1 VPRVP
6 GPPRACIVRQMAEY
20 EPMVQREAE
29 ALAGA
34 GFDVEIICMR
44 EPGRPWRE
52 VINGVTLIRLPARR
66 HNGGKARY
74 LADYGSFFALATAAV
89 TARHLRR
96 PYAVVQVKT
105 MPDFLVFA
113 AAVPRLLGSKLVAY
127 MHEPTPELAET
138 LFGPGWL
145 PRLLATVEQRA
156 LRFADHAVT
165 VTDQLKQRY
174 VERGAA
180 AEKITVVL
188 NCADPATMRPGTA
201 GAAAAGG
208 TAGFTVVCHGTMQD
222 RYGQDTI
229 VTAAGLLKAEMP
241 DLRVVLTGRGA
252 FARMLAD
259 AVAEQDLQDV
269 VRLAGWV
276 SREQLAAI
284 LGSADVGVVAQKSSP
299 YSDLVH
305 TNKMVDYWIFGLP
318 VIASRLRAVAA
329 YYGDDVLEFFEPGD
343 PASLAAAIRR
353 LRADPRRRALLAEAG
368 LRAQAEHG
376 WAAQRPVYLGVFT
389 RLLAAP
395 AGSAAR
401 PRAQAGGLM
410 PGGQN
415 RKSHTYPAGMA

>member
-1 VPRVP
+1 
-6 GPPRACIVRQMAEY
+6 MAEY

-34 GFDVEIICMR
+34 GFDVEVICMR
-44 EPGRPWRE
+44 EPGRPSHER
-52 VINGVTLIRLPARR
+52 INGVALIRLPTRR
-66 HNGGKARY
+66 HAGGKTRY
-74 LADYGSFFALATAAV
+74 LLDYASFFALAAAAV

-96 PYAVVQVKT
+96 PYAIVQVNT

-138 LFGPGWL
+138 LFGPGRL
-145 PRLLATVEQRA
+145 PRLLARVEQRA

-174 VERGAA
+174 VQRGAA

-188 NCADPATMRPGTA
+188 NCADPATMRPRHPGRVSR
-201 GAAAAGG
+201 AAAGG
-208 TAGFTVVCHGTMQD
+208 MAGFTVVCHGTMQD

-229 VTAAGLLKAEMP
+229 VAAAGLLKAEMP
-241 DLRVVLTGRGA
+241 DLQVVLTGRGA
-252 FARMLAD
+252 FADELAETI
-259 AVAEQDLQDV
+259 VAQDLQDV

-276 SREQLAAI
+276 TREQLAAI

-299 YSDLVH
+299 YSNLVH

-318 VIASRLRAVAA
+318 VIASRLHAVAA
-329 YYGDDVLEFFEPGD
+329 YYGDDVLEFFEAGD

-353 LRADPRRRALLAEAG
+353 LRADPQRRALLAKAG
-368 LRAQAEHG
+368 TRAQAERG
-376 WAAQRPVYLGVFT
+376 WASQRLVYLEVFT
-389 RLLAAP
+389 RLL

-415 RKSHTYPAGMA
+415 KKSHTYPAGMLYGTNS